1 MVLSPIA
8 AIPSA
13 LVLPVLL
20 VAWELLT
27 GNAPQLG
34 DDFQEVAKH
43 ALGLSFMAIVATA
56 DLFARHLWI
65 SGPLLLAGG
74 YAITA
79 YSIGSGVF
87 WRRYSRGL
95 LLFGTIYPIMFV
107 AADVF
112 DWFDRPFFN

>member
-1 MVLSPIA
+1 MLM
-8 AIPSA
+8 
-13 LVLPVLL
+13 
-20 VAWELLT
+20 
-27 GNAPQLG
+27 GNAPQL
-34 DDFQEVAKH
+34 DDDLQEVAKH

-56 DLFARHLWI
+56 DLFSRHLLI

-74 YAITA
+74 YAISA

-95 LLFGTIYPIMFV
+95 LLFGTIYPIVYV

-112 DWFDRPFFN
+112 DWFDGPFFN